1 MKAQSYKISGMSC
14 AACSARIEKA
24 LRRTKGIKN
33 ANVNLATNSMMVEF
47 EEEVITSEQ
56 IINAVEK
63 TGYKAFLHADLS
75 QDQRR
80 KIEKR
85 EYNNL
90 LIRFVVSA
98 VFSLPLLSVMF
109 IHMAGVG
116 HFLNQPI
123 YLYLQFIFATIVQFG
138 TGWTFYTGAYKAIK
152 YKSLNMDV
160 LVALGTT
167 AAYALSIYNMAVY
180 LISGNNGN
188 IDLYFESSSI
198 IITLVF
204 FGKFLEHSAKSR
216 TSDALKQLMSF
227 QAKSARII
235 TNEGIELEVPVDN
248 IKEGDLLLVKPGEK
262 IAVDGIIENGTTSL
276 DESMLTGESIPA
288 DKAPSDKV
296 FGGTINLTG
305 AVRYRAQKVGR
316 DTVFSKI
323 IELVEQAQGKKAPI
337 QKIADKVSGV
347 FVPAV
352 LGIALLTFL
361 ISIFM
366 IDFESALIHSV
377 SVLVIACPCALGLA
391 TPTAIMVGTGSA
403 ARRGI
408 LYKGG
413 DILERAH
420 NIQIVVFDKTGT
432 ITQGKPQVKE
442 IVKIGKDQSHIM
454 DYIMSIEMQSEH
466 PLAHAIVEKAKS
478 LDAKFIQPANFSSI
492 AGRGVKAK
500 VNGIDVLAGNLA
512 FMNENNVEVDKYIEY
527 TQKGGTAVYMS
538 EDNILT
544 AVFLITDTIKDN
556 AKTAIQELNSQGI
569 KTIMLTGDTSHAAKL
584 TAEEVGISD
593 YIAEVLPAQ
602 KEEQIKNLKKSGKVV
617 AMVGDGINDAPSLAS
632 ADIGFAMGT
641 GTDVAIE
648 AGDITLLHGDL
659 KKVADAIH
667 ISKRTIKKIKQNLFW
682 AFIYNIIGIP
692 LAAFGILNPMIA
704 GAAMA
709 LSSVSVVTN
718 SLLLKRQIESK
729 S

>member
-24 LRRTKGIKN
+24 LRRTKGIKT

-75 QDQRR
+75 QDQKR

-109 IHMAGVG
+109 VHMAGGG

-123 YLYLQFIFATIVQFG
+123 FLYLQFIFATIVQFG

-167 AAYALSIYNMAVY
+167 AAYALSIYNMVIY
-180 LISGNNGN
+180 LINGN
-188 IDLYFESSSI
+188 HGDIDLYFESSSI

-204 FGKFLEHSAKSR
+204 LGKFLEHRAKSR

-248 IKEGDLLLVKPGEK
+248 IKEGDLLLAKPGEK
-262 IAVDGIIENGTTSL
+262 IAVDGIIEKGTTSL
-276 DESMLTGESIPA
+276 DESMLTGESIPV

-305 AVRYRAQKVGR
+305 AVSYRAQKVGG

-366 IDFESALIHSV
+366 IGFESALIHSV

-432 ITQGKPQVKE
+432 ITEGKPQVKE

-454 DYIMSIEMQSEH
+454 DYIMSVEMQSEH

-478 LDAKFIQPANFSSI
+478 LDAKFIQPDNFSSI
-492 AGRGVKAK
+492 AGRGVKAQI
-500 VNGIDVLAGNLA
+500 NGINVLAGNLA
-512 FMNENNVEVDKYIEY
+512 FMKENNVEVENYTEY
-527 TQKGGTAVYMS
+527 VQKGGTAVYMS

-544 AVFLITDTIKDN
+544 AVFLITDTIKEN
-556 AKTAIQELNSQGI
+556 AKTAIQELNSEGVR
-569 KTIMLTGDTSHAAKL
+569 TVMLTGDTSHAAKL

-602 KEEQIKNLKKSGKVV
+602 KEEQIKNLKSEGKVV

-667 ISKRTIKKIKQNLFW
+667 ISKRTITKIKQNLFW

-718 SLLLKRQIESK
+718 SLLLKRQIEFK